1 MIFEKQDYQQHCID
15 NIKSILVHYDFKTHS
30 NLKQC
35 LQEFYNM
42 SNSSHLPP
50 KKNISDNLNID
61 ILMETGTGKTFTYL
75 NLIFELHKSFQQNK
89 FILFV
94 PRKAILES
102 IKQNIQLTKDYF
114 YIQYQKH
121 IKTYFY
127 TGRESQSAII
137 SQYIKNTDE
146 LSLLVLTNSAIDKD
160 SNILNRANEGLFNT
174 KSIFENI
181 IALNPISIIDEPHL
195 LKGEAFKQNFNKL
208 KSLYFRFG
216 ATFPKEKT
224 DELSNMAYCLDSMSA
239 FRQYLV
245 KQIRVNN
252 ASTKGTGLRLKSA
265 NKKGAIFIYNN
276 SDIEQEII
284 LKKGDDCGKIGLNG
298 IEIMNIES
306 NKVYLSNK
314 QIIEK
319 ENALSQEEIS
329 RILKIAID
337 LHFEKELTLFEKNI
351 KALSLFF
358 IPNIADF
365 RGDKAFIK
373 DEFEALYKAKRKE
386 ILKQDLPKSY
396 REYLTKDFDES
407 GNLRVHQGYFSGD
420 AKLSSKDSKNQ
431 DNQEA
436 ADIALILK
444 DKEKLLSFDTSL
456 RFIFSVWALQE
467 GWDNPNVFTLVK
479 LASTDKETSI
489 HQQVGRGLRLC
500 VNSTG
505 KRITH
510 RYFNYDDNAF
520 YDINYLDIVVSAR
533 ESGFID
539 TLQKEVNDLS
549 FECNN
554 ENIDEEFFAKFGL
567 NKSQASRILIRLEDE
582 KMIAFNETQNNY
594 TILKPLDEFLRN
606 DERCKEL
613 LGIKFTEI
621 LNALKAQRINISK
634 LLMPLSP
641 LKK

>member
-1 MIFEKQDYQQHCID
+1 M
-15 NIKSILVHYDFKTHS
+15 
-30 NLKQC
+30 
-35 LQEFYNM
+35 
-42 SNSSHLPP
+42 
-50 KKNISDNLNID
+50 
-61 ILMETGTGKTFTYL
+61 
-75 NLIFELHKSFQQNK
+75 
-89 FILFV
+89 
-94 PRKAILES
+94 
-102 IKQNIQLTKDYF
+102 
-114 YIQYQKH
+114 
-121 IKTYFY
+121 
-127 TGRESQSAII
+127 
-137 SQYIKNTDE
+137 
-146 LSLLVLTNSAIDKD
+146 
-160 SNILNRANEGLFNT
+160 FNT

-224 DELSNMAYCLDSMSA
+224 DELSNMAYCLDSMST

-252 ASTKGTGLRLKSA
+252 ASTKATGLRLKSA

-337 LHFEKELTLFEKNI
+337 LHFEKNI

-467 GWDNPNVFTLVK
+467 G
-479 LASTDKETSI
+479 
-489 HQQVGRGLRLC
+489 
-500 VNSTG
+500 
-505 KRITH
+505 
-510 RYFNYDDNAF
+510 
-520 YDINYLDIVVSAR
+520 
-533 ESGFID
+533 
-539 TLQKEVNDLS
+539 
-549 FECNN
+549 
-554 ENIDEEFFAKFGL
+554 
-567 NKSQASRILIRLEDE
+567 
-582 KMIAFNETQNNY
+582 
-594 TILKPLDEFLRN
+594 
-606 DERCKEL
+606 
-613 LGIKFTEI
+613 
-621 LNALKAQRINISK
+621 
-634 LLMPLSP
+634 
-641 LKK
+641 